1 LGLSEEVAK
10 AIDTLFRQREQESR
24 PFWQKYGDETRTLD
38 RMTREGLADI
48 EAYRHLVMKVDT
60 LRSRLDTSRTV
71 MMYSMFKPLRPD
83 QFEKLKQ
90 IAERRAR
97 TRR

>member
-1 LGLSEEVAK
+1 
-10 AIDTLFRQREQESR
+10 
-24 PFWQKYGDETRTLD
+24 
-38 RMTREGLADI
+38 
-48 EAYRHLVMKVDT
+48 MKVDT
-60 LRSRLDTSRTV
+60 LRSMLDTSRTV
-71 MMYSMFKPLRPD
+71 MMYSMFKQLRPD